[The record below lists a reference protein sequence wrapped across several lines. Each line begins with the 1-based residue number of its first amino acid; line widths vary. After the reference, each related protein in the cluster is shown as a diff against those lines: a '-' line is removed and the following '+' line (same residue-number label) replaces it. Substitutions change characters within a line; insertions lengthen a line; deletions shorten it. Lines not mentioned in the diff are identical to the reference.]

1 MMLNR
6 NVKDGREEG
15 EASSWKRERKT
26 EVGGWK
32 PGGGEAGALDLQ
44 GKKMERQTQRQ
55 VLICLVYT
63 FSSFLSTL
71 YLGL

>member
-6 NVKDGREEG
+6 NVKDGREDGEG
-15 EASSWKRERKT
+15 SSWKRESKA

-44 GKKMERQTQRQ
+44 GKKLERQTQRQ
-55 VLICLVYT
+55 VLSLCCVH
-63 FSSFLSTL
+63 FFLFL
-71 YLGL
+71 